1 MEGSKMRVGLTYDLR
16 DDYRAMGFS
25 EEAVAEFDSVETI
38 DEIEG
43 ALNRLGYATDR
54 IGHIRTL
61 AARLV
66 AGDRWDLVFNIAEGV
81 SGRSREA
88 QVPALLE
95 AYG

>member
-1 MEGSKMRVGLTYDLR
+1 MRVGLTYDLR